1 MSLPSSFA
9 AARFNS
15 SCDVQTS
22 QSFASSVYSRGEQSS
37 LSTQS
42 QPLST
47 GQISRPASAFPFLK
61 LPVEIRDQIYVYIS
75 LTEDTWIG
83 SPPLPDHGKN
93 VIVEQTRPST
103 YVKTSH
109 SIIILSREV
118 RAEFRC
124 AVWHN
129 YMTTLRQIDIR
140 VHDFVTRPLAFFFA
154 LCSPLEREKLNTPAK
169 CRVRLHLTTNFQK
182 YRLSRV
188 ADRKIAEALDAYV
201 AFCERVHLVVEHSL
215 DRFEWYDLRLLR
227 SALRSE
233 GRMVGHIDGWE
244 ERWERELYCALL
256 VIVDEAYEISSV
268 TRESQRSAFHSL
280 GPLGR

>member
-1 MSLPSSFA
+1 MPA
-9 AARFNS
+9 NFNS

-22 QSFASSVYSRGEQSS
+22 QSVTSSVYSRGEQDN
-37 LSTQS
+37 TPTR
-42 QPLST
+42 PLST
-47 GQISRPASAFPFLK
+47 GPNHRSASVFPSSK
-61 LPVEIRDQIYVYIS
+61 LPLEISDQIYVHVC
-75 LTEDTWIG
+75 LTDDTWIG
-83 SPPLPDHGKN
+83 GPPLPDRGKN
-93 VIVEQTRPST
+93 VLVEQTRPST

-140 VHDFVTRPLAFFFA
+140 VHDFITRPFAFFFA
-154 LCSPLEREKLNTPAK
+154 LCSPLKREKLNMPAK
-169 CRVRLHLTTNFQK
+169 CRVRLHLITNFQM

-188 ADRKIAEALDAYV
+188 ADREIAEALDAYV

-215 DRFEWYDLRLLR
+215 DRFEWYDVRLLR
-227 SALRSE
+227 SAFRSE

-256 VIVDEAYEISSV
+256 IIVDEAYEISSV